1 MKTAA
6 LSVLVLLGSFGCAS
20 EEPTREMA
28 PANDRAHPT
37 GIAYDPVS
45 HVEVHTDSP
54 WSTSWNGNWYY
65 FESQENKMRFEVD
78 PERYVTSESRPRKET
93 RKVYPHQ
100 AQ

>member
-1 MKTAA
+1 MRTTA
-6 LSVLVLLGSFGCAS
+6 LSILILLGCYGCAS
-20 EEPTREMA
+20 DEPTREMA
-28 PANDRAHPT
+28 PADRAHPT

-45 HVEVHTDSP
+45 HVEVRTDSP
-54 WSTSWNGNWYY
+54 WNTSWHGNWYY

-78 PERYVTSESRPRKET
+78 PEKYVSSEGPPRKET